1 MITPNVSGAQ
11 TTSGKEFLQ
20 AATATGR
27 WAGEQM
33 LRAMQENRKLSA
45 ADLRSLDTLRKDEW
59 VAFDEALVE
68 EAEIRLRGIADLQ
81 NAGLTIPVAN
91 ALGKTVFEYE
101 KVSDMEPAVVSLDG
115 LARSDNDR
123 VEFDLNRLP
132 LPITHKD
139 FNISIRTLTASRE
152 RGESL
157 DTTQVRVAGRLV
169 AEELERMLFQGGRTF
184 VGFPIFGYTSHPDRN
199 TGTFGTGPWSAG
211 ATTGEEILDDVLTMM
226 GVLEADRMFGPYW
239 LYVPGNTSVK
249 LEGDFKA
256 NSDKT
261 IRQRLLEI
269 DGLSAIRAVDQLP
282 ADNIILVQAT
292 RDVVAL
298 VDGEGIQSV
307 QWDIYGGFS
316 VAFKAFAIQVP
327 LIRADIEGRSGVFHM
342 S

>member
-1 MITPNVSGAQ
+1 MGINAPSAAQ
-11 TTSGKEFLQ
+11 TTGGKEFLN
-20 AATATGR
+20 AASGR

-33 LRAMQENRKLSA
+33 LRAMQENRRLSA

-59 VAFDEALVE
+59 IAFDEALVE
-68 EAEIRLRGIADLQ
+68 EGEIRLRGIADLQ
-81 NAGLTIPVAN
+81 GANLTIPVAN

-115 LARSDNDR
+115 LARSDLDR
-123 VEFDLNRLP
+123 QVFDLSRVP

-169 AEELERMLFQGGRTF
+169 AEELERLLFQGGPTF
-184 VGFPIFGYTSHPDRN
+184 VGFPIFGYTTHPDRN
-199 TGTFGTGPWSAG
+199 TGTFGAGGAWSLA
-211 ATTGEEILDDVLTMM
+211 AKTGEEILEDLLTMK
-226 GVLEADRMFGPYW
+226 GALEADRMFGPYW
-239 LYVPGNTSVK
+239 LYVPANTSTK
-249 LEGDFKA
+249 IEGDFKA

-261 IRQRLLEI
+261 IRQRLLEV
-269 DGLSAIRAVDQLP
+269 DGVAAIRVVDQLA

-298 VDGEGIQSV
+298 VDGEGMQTV
-307 QWDIYGGFS
+307 QWDLYGGFS

-327 LIRADIEGRSGVFHM
+327 LVRSDITGRSGVFHM